1 MGPIIVIVG
10 MLLMIVIHE
19 AGHFLAAKYFDMKAT
34 EAFFGFG
41 PRLWSTTRGE
51 TEYGVKAFPLGGY
64 VRIIG
69 MNPFEEIPA
78 EEEHRTYR
86 YKPFWQKTVVVLAG
100 IASHFVIGF
109 FLFYILAV
117 TYNSFEPTLEVAN
130 VAQVEVTA
138 SGAGDEIPLILEA
151 DDEVVSVGG
160 VPLADLATT
169 TDKPPNDVITVVL
182 ERDGEEIALETNDN
196 VVATPAYV
204 IGLREGDVLTALD
217 GIALTDWDQFVE
229 LVRDRPSADTAITI
243 DRGGEVVT
251 SNVVL
256 AERRL
261 DGEAVGFV
269 GVGPA
274 GSESDVGP
282 VSGLGMAAG
291 DVGEVFL
298 LSLEGLW
305 TMVRNTPDLLG
316 EALGQDASTLDEAR
330 PVSVIGIARVAN
342 TGIPTAI
349 FVLAYVN
356 IFVGTLNFIPLYPLD
371 GGHFAVA
378 LYEKIRG
385 READVRPLIPVA
397 AGVFIFIMML
407 GLLGIYFDIVDPIPI
422 PR

>member
-41 PRLWSTTRGE
+41 PRVWSTVRGE

-69 MNPFEEIPA
+69 MNPFEEIPP

-86 YKPFWQKTVVVLAG
+86 FKPFWQKTVVVLAG

-109 FLFYILAV
+109 ILFVVLFSVWNERALSLDV
-117 TYNSFEPTLEVAN
+117 GNVSQVAFS
-130 VAQVEVTA
+130 A
-138 SGAGDEIPLILEA
+138 SGATDEIPLPLRGG
-151 DDEVVSVGG
+151 DEVISVDG
-160 VPLADLATT
+160 VPLAELSATT
-169 TDKPPNDVITVVL
+169 NKAPDDVITVVV

-196 VVATPAYV
+196 VVIAPSFL
-204 IGLREGDVLTALD
+204 IGIREGDRLVAID
-217 GIALTDWDQFVE
+217 GIAIEDWEHFVE
-229 LVRDRPSADTAITI
+229 LAHERPAQMTTVEVERDGRIVAN
-243 DRGGEVVT
+243 E
-251 SNVVL
+251 VVL
-256 AERRL
+256 AERNL
-261 DGEAVGFV
+261 DGEIVGFL
-269 GVGPA
+269 GVGP
-274 GSESDVGP
+274 GIEEVDVGLFSAFGKSA
-282 VSGLGMAAG
+282 VE
-291 DVGEVFL
+291 VGRTTV

-305 TMVRNTPDLLG
+305 TMVRQTPELLG
-316 EALGQDASTLDEAR
+316 AAVGQDAGAIEEAR
-330 PVSVIGIARVAN
+330 PVSVIGIARIASDLYS
-342 TGIPTAI
+342 AI
-349 FVLAYVN
+349 AMLAYVN

-378 LYEKIRG
+378 LYEKVRG

-397 AGVFIFIMML
+397 AAVFIFIMML